1 MTRNPQRLD
10 RTLSEICAAARP
22 AAFGGRRTE
31 FSRWQPP
38 KLIRPAGRRE
48 VVLVAACRTPF
59 GRMGGVLKEFTAVE
73 LGALAIKELLDRVS
87 PRLKPADVDYV
98 FTGQVVTAGGG
109 QITGRQAA
117 ILAGLPADVP
127 GITLNKVCASGLKA
141 VDLAWQMIQLGRA
154 EICIAAGQESMSNC
168 PYSLPEMRFGVRM
181 GLPDRKVEDLMV
193 KDGLWCP
200 FHDRHMA
207 LHGSEVA
214 DEFGFTREEQDEWAL
229 RSQKRAGEAMKNGR
243 LADELFSLLAGSG
256 KNATIVDKDEAP
268 RPETTREA
276 LAKLPPVFG
285 HLSPVT
291 GRPGSVTAGNAPGV
305 NDGAAACLLMNR
317 DAARELGLDP
327 LGRIIDYAEV
337 SCQPK
342 DIAVAPGLAIR
353 KLLQQNDLTLADI
366 DLIEINEAF
375 AAVALV
381 SGQAVLGLTAEEM
394 ETKVNVNGGAIA
406 YGHPI
411 GATGARILMTL
422 AYELKRRGGGLGIA
436 GICSGAAQGD
446 AILIKAEG

>member
-1 MTRNPQRLD
+1 MTRLPQQLD
-10 RTLSEICAAARP
+10 KSLTGLSRNILSIP
-22 AAFGGRRTE
+22 FGSRANE
-31 FSRWQPP
+31 FTDWQPP
-38 KLIRPAGRRE
+38 KTRRPCGTRE

-59 GRMGGVLKEFTAVE
+59 GRMGGILKELSAVE

-87 PRLKPADVDYV
+87 PKIKPHDVDYV
-98 FTGQVVTAGGG
+98 ITGQVVTAGGG

-117 ILAGLPADVP
+117 ILAGLPAAVP
-127 GITLNKVCASGLKA
+127 GITINKVCASGLKA
-141 VDLAWQMIQLGRA
+141 VDLACQMIQLGRA

-214 DEFGFTREEQDEWAL
+214 DEFGFTREEQDEWAC
-229 RSQKRAGEAMKNGR
+229 RSQERAAAAMRAGR
-243 LADELFSLLAGSG
+243 LDAELFPLYCGSG
-256 KNATIVDKDEAP
+256 KNLSLVDKDEAP

-285 HLSPVT
+285 HVSPVT

-305 NDGAAACLLMNR
+305 NDGAGACLLMSR
-317 DAARELGLDP
+317 QKAQELGFDSLC
-327 LGRIIDYAEV
+327 GIIDYAEV

-353 KLLQQNDLTLADI
+353 KLLQQNDLTLAEVE
-366 DLIEINEAF
+366 LLEINEAF

-381 SGQAVLGLTAEEM
+381 SGQAILGLTGNEM

-446 AILIKAEG
+446 AILIRV

>member
-1 MTRNPQRLD
+1 MARIPQQLD
-10 RTLSEICAAARP
+10 KKMADLFSGSPP
-22 AAFGGRRTE
+22 ASFGSRAGE
-31 FSRWQPP
+31 FIDWQPP
-38 KLIRPAGRRE
+38 QVRRGGGQRE

-59 GRMGGVLKEFTAVE
+59 GRVGGILKDYSAVE

-87 PRLKPADVDYV
+87 PRLKPQDVDYV
-98 FTGQVVTAGGG
+98 LTGQVVTAGGG

-117 ILAGLPADVP
+117 ILAGLPPNVP

-141 VDLAWQMIQLGRA
+141 VDLASQMIQLGRA

-168 PYSLPEMRFGVRM
+168 PYALPEMRFGVRM
-181 GLPDRKVEDLMV
+181 GLPHRKVDDLMV

-214 DEFGFTREEQDEWAL
+214 DEFGFTREEQDNWAW
-229 RSQKRAGEAMKNGR
+229 RSQQRACEAMNKG
-243 LADELFSLLAGSG
+243 LLTAELFPIACGSGKKFSLL
-256 KNATIVDKDEAP
+256 DQDEAL
-268 RPETTREA
+268 RPETTREG

-291 GRPGSVTAGNAPGV
+291 GKPGSVTAGNAPGV
-305 NDGAAACLLMNR
+305 NDGAGACLLVSR
-317 DAARELGLDP
+317 EKARKLGLDP
-327 LGRIIDYAEV
+327 LCHILDYAEV

-353 KLLQQNDLTLADI
+353 KLLAQNDLTLADV
-366 DLIEINEAF
+366 DLLEINEAF

-381 SGQAVLGLTAEEM
+381 SGQAILGLTEDEM
-394 ETKVNVNGGAIA
+394 ERKVNVNGGAIA

-411 GATGARILMTL
+411 GATGTRILMTL

-446 AILIKAEG
+446 AILIKA